1 MRTFTRVATVLSAAL
16 GLAACLETGI
26 SSSAKP
32 NDTYIPAS
40 QQIICEKVGEKY
52 SICPELLEAMI
63 ERESSGQPNASN
75 GPCIGLMQV
84 NKKYHTKRMQ
94 ELGYQNLWDEQA
106 NIETGASLLVDL
118 CEKYEDVGVALM
130 AYNGTKHP
138 EERTELTEYAQGILD
153 RSEELERI
161 HGK

>member
-1 MRTFTRVATVLSAAL
+1 MHIFTRAVTVLSAAL
-16 GLAACLETGI
+16 ALAACLGTGI

-63 ERESSGQPNASN
+63 ERESSGQTNVSN
-75 GPCIGLMQV
+75 GACIGLMQV
-84 NKKYHTKRMQ
+84 NRKYHTKRMQ

-106 NIETGASLLVDL
+106 NIETGASLLADL
-118 CEKYEDVGVALM
+118 WQ
-130 AYNGTKHP
+130 T
-138 EERTELTEYAQGILD
+138 
-153 RSEELERI
+153 
-161 HGK
+161 

>member
-1 MRTFTRVATVLSAAL
+1 MHIFTKAATVLSAAL
-16 GLAACLETGI
+16 GLAACLGTGI

-63 ERESSGQPNASN
+63 ERESSGQPNVSN

-106 NIETGASLLVDL
+106 NIETGTSLLADL

>member
-1 MRTFTRVATVLSAAL
+1 MHIFTKAATALSAAL
-16 GLAACLETGI
+16 GLAACLEIGI

-106 NIETGASLLVDL
+106 NIETGASLLADL

-138 EERTELTEYAQGILD
+138 EERTELTKYAQGILD